1 MIEVIREKKTT
12 RSILGYMK
20 HNGQFLCHTLENA
33 SKYIPAGK
41 YKLAMTYSP
50 KFKKLMPEILNVPNR
65 TGIRIHSGN
74 IPEDSD
80 GCILVGER
88 EFGADDFI
96 KNSKI
101 TLAKILPILEDEKE
115 IDIKENM

>member
-1 MIEVIREKKTT
+1 MIEIIREKKTT
-12 RSILGYMK
+12 RSVLGYMK
-20 HNGQFLCHTLENA
+20 HNNQFLCYTLENA
-33 SKYIPAGK
+33 SKCIPAGK
-41 YKLAMTYSP
+41 YKLAMTYSS

-88 EFGADDFI
+88 EFGVDDFI

-115 IDIKENM
+115 IIIKEGL

>member
-1 MIEVIREKKTT
+1 MIELIREKKTI
-12 RSILGYMK
+12 RSVLGYMK
-20 HNGQFLCHTLENA
+20 HNEQFLCYTLENA

-41 YKLAMTYSP
+41 YKLAMTYSS

-88 EFGADDFI
+88 ELGVDDFV
-96 KNSKI
+96 KNSRI
-101 TLAKILPILEDEKE
+101 TLARILPILQDEKE
-115 IDIKENM
+115 IVIKGDL